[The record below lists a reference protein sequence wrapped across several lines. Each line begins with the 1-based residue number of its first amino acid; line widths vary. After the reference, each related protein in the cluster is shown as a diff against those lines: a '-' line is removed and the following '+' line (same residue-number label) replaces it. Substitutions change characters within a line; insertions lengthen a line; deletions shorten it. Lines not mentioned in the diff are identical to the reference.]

1 MSQSADFLEVL
12 RRNGHVVDPQARLT
26 PFSGGVSSEIY
37 LVEDGSNKFVVKRAL
52 PKLKVKDDWFADVSR
67 NASEWDYLACVSRMI
82 PGAVPQ
88 LYFSCPVEGY
98 FGMEYLGAGFSNWK
112 DLLLAGEFNTRHAE
126 LAARILGE
134 IHERTAANAAFLKQ
148 FDTTA
153 NFHQLRVEPYLLTA
167 GARNPTLRPIFE
179 SEARRIEST
188 REALVHGDFSPK
200 NILIKGDRMVLL
212 DCEVAWYGDPV
223 FDVAFLLNHLFLKS
237 LHHAP
242 RGVELDGMLDVMPD
256 VMIDAFWRTYA
267 MKRSAT
273 DTAAIERRLVPL
285 LLMLMLAR
293 VDGKSPVE
301 YLTPAKREFLRAFIY
316 QHLPSPPDS
325 LADMRGIWFSAIT
338 ASDFIGAQA

>member
-12 RRNGHVVDPQARLT
+12 RRNGHVHDPQVRLT

-37 LVEDGSNKFVVKRAL
+37 LVEDGPKKFVVKRAL

-67 NASEWDYLACVSRMI
+67 NASEWNYFQSVSQVI
-82 PGAVPQ
+82 PDAVPQ
-88 LYFSCPVEGY
+88 LYFSCPGEGY
-98 FGMEYLGAGFSNWK
+98 FGMEYLGGDFSNWK
-112 DLLLAGEFNTRHAE
+112 DLLLAGEFNIKHAE
-126 LAARILGE
+126 LAAGILGE
-134 IHERTAANAAFLKQ
+134 IHERTAANGAFLKQ

-153 NFHQLRVEPYLLTA
+153 NFHQLRVEPYLLTT
-167 GARNPTLRPIFE
+167 GARNPALQAIFD
-179 SEARRIEST
+179 SEAQRIEST

-200 NILIKGDRMVLL
+200 NILIRGDRMVLL

-237 LHHAP
+237 LHRAP
-242 RGVELDGMLDVMPD
+242 MGIELDGMV
-256 VMIDAFWRTYA
+256 DAFWHTYA
-267 MKRSAT
+267 MNRLTA

-301 YLTPAKREFLRAFIY
+301 YLTERKREFLRTFVH

-325 LADMRGIWFSAIT
+325 LAEMRGIWFLAI
-338 ASDFIGAQA
+338 AISDFIEAQA

>member
-1 MSQSADFLEVL
+1 MSQTASFLDVL
-12 RRNGHVVDPQARLT
+12 RRNGHVVDPEARLT

-37 LVEDGSNKFVVKRAL
+37 LVEDGPKRFVVKRAL

-67 NASEWDYLACVSRMI
+67 NASEWDYLECVNRMI

-88 LYFSCPVEGY
+88 LYFSCPGEGY

-126 LAARILGE
+126 LAAKILGE
-134 IHERTAANAAFLKQ
+134 IHERTAANGAFLKQ

-153 NFHQLRVEPYLLTA
+153 NFHQLRVEPYLLTT
-167 GARNPTLRPIFE
+167 GARNPALRTIFE

-200 NILIKGDRMVLL
+200 NILIHGDRMVLL
-212 DCEVAWYGDPV
+212 DCEVAWYGDPA
-223 FDVAFLLNHLFLKS
+223 FDVAFLLNHLLLKS

-242 RGVELDGMLDVMPD
+242 MGTELDGMVH
-256 VMIDAFWRTYA
+256 AFWRTYVV
-267 MKRSAT
+267 KRSTA

-285 LLMLMLAR
+285 LLMLLLAR

-301 YLTPAKREFLRAFIY
+301 YLTLPKREFLRTFVT
-316 QHLPSPPDS
+316 QHLPLPPDS
-325 LADMRGIWFSAIT
+325 LADMHGIWFSAII
-338 ASDFIGAQA
+338 ASDFIEANA